1 MFLAFSNKLNDVS
14 ISRKLYFTISFTA
27 LLITIELCTL
37 WFSITTLSAVR
48 SYVGG
53 EGLWSKAQKDA
64 IMNLREYAH
73 THNEKDYV
81 EFKNFLAV
89 PYGDKAARIE
99 LEKANPDFN
108 IARQALLKG
117 RNHPDDIDG
126 MMKLLRRFHN
136 VYYLKKAFTAW
147 ANAEP
152 ALEELI
158 KIGEK
163 LHVLVSNNVS
173 EVEIAVLLKD
183 IDRINGELTKLEDD
197 FSFTLGEGARWLE
210 ALVLKVVLALSLTIG
225 TATIL
230 LAISINKNLKKGLDA
245 IVEGADNIRKGDFK
259 KRVPV
264 YSKDEI
270 GMLAT
275 SFNEMMVTLD
285 QNIRELKLTEQNL
298 TAEKERAEQSEK
310 AKQHFLINMSHEI
323 RTPMNAI
330 LGFARHLEESMV
342 TEDQKESLR
351 MIMKSGD
358 HLLIIFNDILDF
370 SRIGAGE
377 INFMVMPFNITET
390 LQSIFML
397 TEPNARFKKIGLSYT
412 IDPNVPK
419 IAYGDSVRL
428 TQILLNLTSNAIKF
442 TESGGVVISVVAVEE
457 NEKQVVIEFSIRD
470 TGIGIPLEK
479 QEKIFD
485 VFEQAVSGTSRKFG
499 GTGIGLSIVKQL
511 VTLQNGSISINSQPG
526 QGSEFSFRLPFLKFE
541 DQTGSGVKD
550 GHSVENGSSDV
561 GKGVKVLIV
570 EDNAIN
576 QLLVLKLLK
585 KHGYE
590 TSVAENGKIALHKYW
605 NADFD
610 IILMD
615 LQMPEMDGYETT
627 VNIRKMGMGKGEIP
641 IVAMTAHTIKG
652 ELERCMAIGMD
663 DYISKPFQS
672 SELYEKI
679 HRLVK
684 KKLS

>member
-1 MFLAFSNKLNDVS
+1 
-14 ISRKLYFTISFTA
+14 
-27 LLITIELCTL
+27 
-37 WFSITTLSAVR
+37 
-48 SYVGG
+48 
-53 EGLWSKAQKDA
+53 
-64 IMNLREYAH
+64 
-73 THNEKDYV
+73 
-81 EFKNFLAV
+81 
-89 PYGDKAARIE
+89 
-99 LEKANPDFN
+99 
-108 IARQALLKG
+108 
-117 RNHPDDIDG
+117 
-126 MMKLLRRFHN
+126 
-136 VYYLKKAFTAW
+136 
-147 ANAEP
+147 
-152 ALEELI
+152 
-158 KIGEK
+158 
-163 LHVLVSNNVS
+163 
-173 EVEIAVLLKD
+173 VLLKD

-210 ALVLKVVLALSLTIG
+210 SLVLNVVLALSLTIG
-225 TATIL
+225 TATIV
-230 LAISINKNLKKGLDA
+230 LAISISKNLKKGLDA
-245 IVEGADNIRKGDFK
+245 LVEGADNIRKGDFK

-270 GMLAT
+270 GILAT
-275 SFNEMMVTLD
+275 SFNEMMSTLD

-298 TAEKERAEQSEK
+298 ITEKERAEQSEK

-342 TEDQKESLR
+342 TDDQKESLR
-351 MIMKSGD
+351 MILKSGD

-377 INFMVMPFNITET
+377 IHFMVMPFSITET
-390 LQSIFML
+390 VQSIFML

-412 IDPNVPK
+412 VDPNVPE
-419 IAYGDSVRL
+419 INYGDSVRL

-442 TESGGVVISVVAVEE
+442 TESGGVVINVVPVEE
-457 NEKQVVIEFSIRD
+457 NERQVVIEFSIRD

-485 VFEQAVSGTSRKFG
+485 VFEQAVSDTSRKFG

-511 VTLQNGSISINSQPG
+511 VTLQNGSISVSSQPG
-526 QGSEFSFRLPFLKFE
+526 QGSEFSFKLPFLKFE
-541 DQTGSGVKD
+541 DQAGSDVKD
-550 GHSVENGSSDV
+550 GRGAEAASSDV

-585 KHGYE
+585 KHGFE

-627 VNIRKMGMGKGEIP
+627 VNIRKMGPGKGDIP

-652 ELERCMAIGMD
+652 EFERCMAIGMN
-663 DYISKPFQS
+663 DYISKPFQA

-679 HRLVK
+679 SRLVG
-684 KKLS
+684 KKLF